1 MVPIRYWRITLGCLT
16 PKASDRDVEVQKIAP
31 RYKRGADNKPTE
43 VIEGYNLSFLA
54 LKGCEQV
61 VKLPLTAKTAVEEL
75 QKLLADK
82 QTIVRVRF
90 NNIVIKPYALI
101 SNTSRELLTG
111 ISCTADSLEVTSVE
125 KPEVDDLIE
134 FE

>member
-1 MVPIRYWRITLGCLT
+1 MVPIRYWRMSLSNIV
-16 PKASDRDVEVQKIAP
+16 PKSSDKDVEILSAIP
-31 RYKRGADNKPTE
+31 RMKRGVDGKPTE

-54 LKGCEQV
+54 LKGCDQT
-61 VKLPLTAKTAVEEL
+61 VKLPLSAKPAVEEL

-90 NNIVIKPYALI
+90 NNLI
-101 SNTSRELLTG
+101 MRAFAINRGDLMTG
-111 ISCTADSLEVTSVE
+111 ISCSADGFEITSVE